1 MGLAAKVCGHLGKGI
16 LALDL
21 FFNPSTQEQQGMC
34 MYTHTHTLHGSQE
47 LTIQPH
53 TGNSQPFICVFLPGL
68 TLLGNVQRTQ
78 ERQRGITAKGRG

>member
-1 MGLAAKVCGHLGKGI
+1 MGLAAEVCGHLGKGS

-34 MYTHTHTLHGSQE
+34 THTLHGSQA

-53 TGNSQPFICVFLPGL
+53 TGNSQAFICVFLPGL